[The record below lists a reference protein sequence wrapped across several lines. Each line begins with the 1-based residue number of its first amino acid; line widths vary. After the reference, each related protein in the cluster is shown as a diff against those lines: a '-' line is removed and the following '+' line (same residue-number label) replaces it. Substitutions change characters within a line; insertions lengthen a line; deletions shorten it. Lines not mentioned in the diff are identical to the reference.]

1 MFRTWIWGKVFFYL
15 YVIAVSLY
23 SLNESRDRYTEK
35 WNSNKRTLN
44 TSLKKYSPAI
54 YKLVH
59 VYYTANKQMKR

>member
-54 YKLVH
+54 Y
-59 VYYTANKQMKR
+59 